1 MDMKPDL
8 VTINGRHTVRVF
20 AYDASGAA
28 LRGSTVYDYSVEC
41 PEPHAS
47 INAEAEADLRS
58 ANIESAP
65 LRAIG
70 VEVES

>member
-1 MDMKPDL
+1 MDMKPYL